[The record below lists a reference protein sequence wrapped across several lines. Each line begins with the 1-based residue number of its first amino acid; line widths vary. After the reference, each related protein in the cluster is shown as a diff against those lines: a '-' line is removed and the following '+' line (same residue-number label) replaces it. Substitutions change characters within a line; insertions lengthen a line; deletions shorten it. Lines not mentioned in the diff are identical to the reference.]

1 MVSTSSGSFR
11 VRRSS
16 AVCNLWLQAVMTLGM
31 LTPSLV
37 WAWISM
43 ALIGSQLTI
52 LRGGARRD
60 RVGRVES
67 AARVML
73 RHHPSWKAEQTWA

>member
-1 MVSTSSGSFR
+1 
-11 VRRSS
+11 
-16 AVCNLWLQAVMTLGM
+16 
-31 LTPSLV
+31 
-37 WAWISM
+37 M